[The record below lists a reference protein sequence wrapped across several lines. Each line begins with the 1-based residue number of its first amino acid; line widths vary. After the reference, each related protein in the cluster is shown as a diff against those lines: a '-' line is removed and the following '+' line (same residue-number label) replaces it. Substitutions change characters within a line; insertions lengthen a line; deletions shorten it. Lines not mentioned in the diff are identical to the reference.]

1 MRPESRRQ
9 NTRLHPPIPPRGA
22 LLVIIFRLTTP
33 SSTKMSGRF
42 LLTLVVLL
50 FVFVVSSQQEL
61 FDLDEQN
68 GVDDSSESVADYYAV
83 LPITP
88 G

>member
-1 MRPESRRQ
+1 
-9 NTRLHPPIPPRGA
+9 
-22 LLVIIFRLTTP
+22 
-33 SSTKMSGRF
+33 MSGRF